1 MEGKFQVNI
10 HITIISLMDSEGVK
24 HTIQAFEIDDI
35 CGKLN
40 NIAISAV
47 VGLFNNGV
55 SIADVSRRSGSI
67 ELLIGMKHVN
77 IFPVPIAEVEGIMLF
92 WSKFGTNLVLGGT
105 DHLLREADTLGETAV
120 TIAHSQIRNTR
131 VMFDKHLDGGIDFFT
146 SEDFGVKLLPKCDH
160 CRNCR
165 NCTYE
170 IHQISK
176 AEQRELKVIENNL
189 ILDPVEKR
197 WTTQYP
203 YKQDPSNLGNNE
215 GQVRSL
221 LLKTEKRL
229 SRSEHTC
236 NKYKEQFCDFIDR
249 VVFKELKDEEMR
261 SYRGPVFYVPHHEV
275 YKEVS
280 ASTLIRIVIN
290 SSLPYNGRS
299 LNDILMKGPNTLN
312 DLFGVQLRFRS
323 YQVAIV
329 CYISK
334 MYHSIRTTEK
344 ERHLRR
350 ILWRDADENQSIK
363 VYGTEV
369 MMFGDRPVAA
379 IASVALRKTATIY
392 KDMNEEAG
400 EKIIRDS
407 FVDDIATGSDDYKS
421 VELL

>member
-1 MEGKFQVNI
+1 MIFSDSVLLLIQDIPTESDHELSFFDTGSTISLVSRSFTRRNHMRGVKTSFKLVTVGGKVSSQHTYYHN
-10 HITIISLMDSEGVK
+10 ISLMDSEGVK

-40 NIAISAV
+40 NIDISAV

-55 SIADVSRRSGSI
+55 SIADVSRKSGSI

-77 IFPVPIAEVEGIMLF
+77 IFPVPIAEVEVLMLF
-92 WSKFGTNLVLGGT
+92 SSKFGTNLVLGGT
-105 DHLLREADTLGETAV
+105 HHLLREADTLGETAV
-120 TIAHSQIRNTR
+120 TIAHSQIRNTS

-146 SEDFGVKLLPKCDH
+146 SEEFGVKLLPKCDH

-176 AEQRELKVIENNL
+176 VERRELKVIENNL

-203 YKQDPSNLGNNE
+203 YKQDPSSLGTSW

-249 VVFKELKDEEMR
+249 VVYKELKDEEMR

-275 YKEVS
+275 YKEDS
-280 ASTLIRIVIN
+280 ASTPIRIVIN
-290 SSLPYNGRS
+290 SSLSYNGRS
-299 LNDILMKGPNTLN
+299 LNVILMKGPIILN
-312 DLFGVQLRFRS
+312 DLFGVQLRL
-323 YQVAIV
+323 ILPG
-329 CYISK
+329 CY
-334 MYHSIRTTEK
+334 RV
-344 ERHLRR
+344 RH
-350 ILWRDADENQSIK
+350 IQD
-363 VYGTEV
+363 V
-369 MMFGDRPVAA
+369 
-379 IASVALRKTATIY
+379 
-392 KDMNEEAG
+392 
-400 EKIIRDS
+400 S
-407 FVDDIATGSDDYKS
+407 FNKNN
-421 VELL
+421 